1 MQHIISFLTN
11 NPSSILILNDGI
23 ATFNAE
29 KNTIH
34 HNVMGISFN
43 LSEVK
48 DFKWDNENE
57 FSFSTDEMNWWGQL
71 ANVIKKDSLNWWETT
86 RNRG

>member
-1 MQHIISFLTN
+1 MQHIISFLIN

-23 ATFNAE
+23 ATFCAE

-34 HNVMGISFN
+34 HNAMGMSFN

-57 FSFSTDEMNWWGQL
+57 FSFRTDEMNWWGQL
-71 ANVIKKDSLNWWETT
+71 ATLVKKDTH
-86 RNRG
+86 